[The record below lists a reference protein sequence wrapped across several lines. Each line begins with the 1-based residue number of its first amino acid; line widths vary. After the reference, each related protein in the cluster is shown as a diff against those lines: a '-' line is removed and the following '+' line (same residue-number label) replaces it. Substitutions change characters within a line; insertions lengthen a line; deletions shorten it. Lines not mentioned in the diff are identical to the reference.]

1 MKRILHAEEMR
12 AWSDEQRSLHKTIGF
27 VPTMGALHAGHLS
40 LATAAVRDN
49 DRGVAS
55 IFVNPTQF
63 APHEDFNRYPRP
75 LEEDLAKLEAA
86 GIDAVYLP
94 AAAEMYPKNYS
105 TYVEVGGVSEGLCGG
120 SRPHFFRGVATVV
133 TKLFNAVKP
142 HRAYF
147 GQKDAQQCA
156 VIKRM
161 VRDLDMGIEIV
172 EMPIVREADGLAMSS
187 RNAYLTA
194 EDRKRALCLSR
205 ALFDAEKRM
214 KRGERD
220 GEALIHAVR
229 DNMRDVEIDYVA
241 LVDAETM
248 EPVREV
254 IRPVLLAVAVLLPTA
269 RLIDN
274 IKFDPAECR
283 ECKTPRQENIPQ
295 I

>member
-1 MKRILHAEEMR
+1 MKTLVRPDEMR
-12 AWSDEQRSLHKTIGF
+12 AWSEAQRAMNKRIGF

-40 LATAAVRDN
+40 LAEAAVREN
-49 DRGVAS
+49 DLGVAS

-63 APHEDFNRYPRP
+63 APHEDFSRYPRP
-75 LEEDLAKLEAA
+75 FVEDMAKLEAA
-86 GIDAVYLP
+86 GIAAVYAP
-94 AAAEMYPKNYS
+94 TPPDMYSEGYA
-105 TYVEVGGVSEGLCGG
+105 TYVIVEQVSEGLCGG

-161 VRDLDMGIEIV
+161 VRDLDMGIDII

-187 RNAYLTA
+187 RNAYLSA
-194 EDRKRALCLSR
+194 EDRRRALCLSR
-205 ALFDAEKRM
+205 ALFEAEKRL
-214 KRGERD
+214 RQGERD
-220 GEALIHAVR
+220 AEALLRGVR
-229 DNMRDVEIDYVA
+229 DTMHDVDIDYVS

-248 EPVREV
+248 RPVPEV
-254 IRPVLLAVAVLLPTA
+254 TGPVLLAVAAQLPTA

-274 IKFDPAECR
+274 IKFDPAGVETR
-283 ECKTPRQENIPQ
+283 KGA
-295 I
+295 

>member
-1 MKRILHAEEMR
+1 MKQIQHADAMR
-12 AWSDEQRSLHKTIGF
+12 TWADEQRSLHKTIGF
-27 VPTMGALHAGHLS
+27 VPTMGALHAGHIS
-40 LATAAVRDN
+40 LAEAAVRGN
-49 DRGVAS
+49 DLGVAS

-63 APHEDFNRYPRP
+63 APHEDFNQYPRP

-86 GIDAVYLP
+86 GITALYMP
-94 AAAEMYPKNYS
+94 TAAEMYPRNFS
-105 TYVEVGGVSEGLCGG
+105 TYVDVEQVSQGLCGG

-172 EMPIVREADGLAMSS
+172 EMPIVREPDGLAMSS
-187 RNAYLTA
+187 RNAYLTR
-194 EDRKRALCLSR
+194 EDRERALCLSR
-205 ALFDAEKRM
+205 ALFDAEKKLRG
-214 KRGERD
+214 GERD
-220 GEALIHAVR
+220 GDVLVQGVR
-229 DNMRDVEIDYVA
+229 DAMRNVEIDYVA

-248 EPVREV
+248 QPIREP
-254 IRPVLLAVAVLLPTA
+254 IRPVVLAVAAFLPTA

-274 IKFDPAECR
+274 IKFDPNTNDTGSHTGSGR
-283 ECKTPRQENIPQ
+283 
-295 I
+295 

>member
-1 MKRILHAEEMR
+1 MKTLVRPDEMR
-12 AWSDEQRSLHKTIGF
+12 AWSDAQRALNKTIGF

-40 LATAAVRDN
+40 LVDAAVREN
-49 DRGVAS
+49 DLAVAS

-63 APHEDFNRYPRP
+63 APHEDFNKYPRP
-75 LEEDLAKLEAA
+75 FEADRARLEAA
-86 GIDAVYLP
+86 GVTAVYAP
-94 AAAEMYPKNYS
+94 TPPDMYPEGYA
-105 TYVEVGGVSEGLCGG
+105 TYVNVERVSEGLCGG

-161 VRDLDMGIEIV
+161 VRDLDMGIDVI

-187 RNAYLTA
+187 RNAYLGP
-194 EDRKRALCLSR
+194 EDRKHALCLSR
-205 ALFDAEKRM
+205 ALFEAEARL
-214 KRGERD
+214 RQGERD
-220 GEALIHAVR
+220 ADMLLQGVR
-229 DNMRDVEIDYVA
+229 DAMREVDIDYVS

-248 EPVREV
+248 RPVAAV
-254 IRPVLLAVAVLLPTA
+254 TGPVLLAVAAQLPTA

-274 IKFDPAECR
+274 IKFDPTGAGTR
-283 ECKTPRQENIPQ
+283 EGAAPSL
-295 I
+295 

>member
-1 MKRILHAEEMR
+1 MKTLERPEDMR
-12 AWSDEQRSLHKTIGF
+12 AWSDAQRALNKTIGF

-40 LATAAVRDN
+40 LADAAVQEN
-49 DRGVAS
+49 DLAVAS

-63 APHEDFNRYPRP
+63 APHEDFNKYPRP
-75 LEEDLAKLEAA
+75 FEADMTKLEAA
-86 GIDAVYLP
+86 GVAAVYAP
-94 AAAEMYPKNYS
+94 TPPDMYPEGYA
-105 TYVEVGGVSEGLCGG
+105 TYVNVEQVSEGLCGG

-161 VRDLDMGIEIV
+161 TRDLDMGIDII
-172 EMPIVREADGLAMSS
+172 EMPIVREPDGLAMSS
-187 RNAYLTA
+187 RNAYLGA

-205 ALFDAEKRM
+205 ALFEAEARL
-214 KRGERD
+214 RQGERRAATLLQ
-220 GEALIHAVR
+220 GVR
-229 DNMRDVEIDYVA
+229 DAMREVDIDYVA

-248 EPVREV
+248 RPVQEV
-254 IRPVLLAVAVLLPTA
+254 TGPVLLAVAAQLPTA

-274 IKFDPAECR
+274 IKFDPAGAG
-283 ECKTPRQENIPQ
+283 PRAGAALSL
-295 I
+295 

>member
-1 MKRILHAEEMR
+1 MKMIVRPAEMR
-12 AWSDEQRSLHKTIGF
+12 AWADTQRALNKTIGF

-40 LATAAVRDN
+40 LAAAAVGDN
-49 DRGVAS
+49 DLGVAS
-55 IFVNPTQF
+55 IFVNPAQF

-75 LEEDLAKLEAA
+75 VDEDMAKLEAA
-86 GIDAVYLP
+86 GVGAVYAP
-94 AAAEMYPKNYS
+94 TAADMYPEDYA
-105 TYVEVGGVSEGLCGG
+105 TYVNVERVSEGLCGG

-156 VIKRM
+156 VIRRM

-187 RNAYLTA
+187 RNAYLGE
-194 EDRKRALCLSR
+194 EDRKRARCLSR
-205 ALFDAEKRM
+205 ALFEA
-214 KRGERD
+214 GERLRQ
-220 GEALIHAVR
+220 GERNADALVQGVR
-229 DNMRDVEIDYVA
+229 DAMHEVRIDYVS

-248 EPVREV
+248 QPVHEV
-254 IRPVLLAVAVLLPTA
+254 AGPVLLAVAAVLPTA

-274 IKFDPAECR
+274 IKFDPAGV
-283 ECKTPRQENIPQ
+283 KTNKGA
-295 I
+295 